1 MFQEFF
7 MQHSYAQVAMH
18 AVVAYLLCG
27 SIVSYLIGVDLVS
40 RDATSSNI
48 GRWRY
53 DATAWAIAA
62 AIFPIIAAPVYLR
75 HRGEILEPYPDKS
88 FAYKPQILPV
98 VVASL
103 IPLALAIIVMAFI
116 PVDRCNAP
124 ERLRGL
130 EKSLSSN
137 AKHPIETVVAKSAEI
152 KEMDFFT
159 GEHYCRA
166 VVDIKWVGEPL
177 VENQGIW
184 YRVVRFG
191 TGWGSQTA
199 PEFQKREQKYQYD
212 KLTGR
217 E

>member
-1 MFQEFF
+1 
-7 MQHSYAQVAMH
+7 MH
-18 AVVAYLLCG
+18 ALVAYLLCG
-27 SIVSYLIGVDLVS
+27 GMVSFLIGADLVS
-40 RDATSSNI
+40 RVATSSNI

-62 AIFPIIAAPVYLR
+62 AIFPIFAAPIYLR
-75 HRGEILEPYPDKS
+75 HREDILEPYPEKS

-98 VVASL
+98 AVASL
-103 IPLALAIIVMAFI
+103 IPLAFALIVMAFI
-116 PVDRCNAP
+116 PTDRCNSP

-137 AKHPIETVVAKSAEI
+137 PKHPVETVVAKSAEI
-152 KEMDFFT
+152 SEMNFFT

-166 VVDIKWVGEPL
+166 VVDIKWPGEPL
-177 VENQGIW
+177 NESVGIW

-199 PEFQKREQKYQYD
+199 PEFQKREEKYLYD
-212 KLTGR
+212 KMIGK

>member
-1 MFQEFF
+1 M
-7 MQHSYAQVAMH
+7 
-18 AVVAYLLCG
+18 
-27 SIVSYLIGVDLVS
+27 S

-62 AIFPIIAAPVYLR
+62 AVFPIIAAPVYLR

-103 IPLALAIIVMAFI
+103 FPLALAIIVMAFI
-116 PVDRCNAP
+116 PTDRCNAP

-130 EKSLSSN
+130 EKSLTSN

-152 KEMDFFT
+152 KEMNFFT

-199 PEFQKREQKYQYD
+199 PEFQKREEKYQYD
-212 KLTGR
+212 KLIGR
-217 E
+217 D

>member
-1 MFQEFF
+1 MDGL
-7 MQHSYAQVAMH
+7 
-18 AVVAYLLCG
+18 VAYLLCG
-27 SIVSYLIGVDLVS
+27 SIVSYLIGADLVS
-40 RDATSSNI
+40 RNATPPNI

-75 HRGEILEPYPDKS
+75 HRGEILEPYPGKS

-116 PVDRCNAP
+116 PTDRCNAP

-130 EKSLSSN
+130 EKSLTSN
-137 AKHPIETVVAKSAEI
+137 PKHPVETVIAKSAQI
-152 KEMDFFT
+152 KEMNFFT

-166 VVDIKWVGEPL
+166 VIDIKWVGEPPI
-177 VENQGIW
+177 ENQGIW

-199 PEFQKREQKYQYD
+199 PEFQKREEKYQYN

>member
-1 MFQEFF
+1 MFQEHF
-7 MQHSYAQVAMH
+7 MQHSYTQIAMY
-18 AVVAYLLCG
+18 ALVAYLLCG
-27 SIVSYLIGVDLVS
+27 SIISYLIGADLVS
-40 RDATSSNI
+40 RDATTSNI

-53 DATAWAIAA
+53 DATAWAISA
-62 AIFPIIAAPVYLR
+62 AIFPIFAAPVYLR

-98 VVASL
+98 VIASL
-103 IPLALAIIVMAFI
+103 IPLALALIVMVFI
-116 PVDRCNAP
+116 PTDLCNSP

-130 EKSLSSN
+130 ERSLSSN
-137 AKHPIETVVAKSAEI
+137 PKHPVETVLAKSAEI
-152 KEMDFFT
+152 KEMNFFT

-177 VENQGIW
+177 IENQGIW

-191 TGWGSQTA
+191 SGWGSQTA
-199 PEFQKREQKYQYD
+199 PEFQKREEKYQYD
-212 KLTGR
+212 KLIGR